1 MPIGLSRRIPGIAES
16 AKTHTPVGALI
27 RLGLTS
33 ARHLPADA
41 RLVLVMLAA
50 IVVTAIAAGIG
61 A

>member
-1 MPIGLSRRIPGIAES
+1 
-16 AKTHTPVGALI
+16 
-27 RLGLTS
+27 LGLTS